1 MGATP
6 LIAATGAE
14 VVAWHRG
21 EPIDAERFL
30 AHAHELATALPDGRH
45 LLNLCADRYRFAVT
59 LCAAM
64 LSGRICLLPPNH
76 TPDLLRRLAGMYRD
90 TGVVS
95 DTDGLETTLPVLS
108 FPPAPSP
115 GTRSRT
121 RGEVPV
127 IDDRQVVA
135 HVFTSG
141 STGLPT
147 AHRKTWGSLVRNV
160 RAEARRLG
168 VRPGATLVGT
178 VPPQHMYGFEST
190 VLLALQNRIAFHG
203 GSPFFPAD
211 IVAALAATPGDRVLV
226 TTPYHLRM
234 LLAEPLQLPP
244 VAMVVSATAPLAPAL
259 AREAELRFGA
269 PLVEIYGCTEAGQ
282 LATRRPTQ
290 GDTWATFDGV
300 RVSRRESPVPGATG
314 WYAEGGHIET
324 PTRLSDVLELH
335 GPERFRLLGRDADM
349 VNVAGKRASIAHLNH
364 LLCAI
369 PGVIDGAF
377 FNPDGGAR
385 EVQRLTAFVV
395 TESLTPRAILAG
407 LRRATDAVFLPR
419 PLHLVDRLP
428 RAATGKL
435 PQAALEELARRCAEQ
450 PERRGRRARATG
462 AADGGATR

>member
-1 MGATP
+1 MTATP

-21 EPIDAERFL
+21 EPIAARHFL
-30 AHAHELATALPDGRH
+30 AHAHEVAAALPDGRH

-64 LSGRICLLPPNH
+64 LSGRISLLPPNH
-76 TPDLLRRLAGMYRD
+76 TPDLLGRLARMYPD
-90 TGVVS
+90 TCVVS
-95 DTDGLETTLPVLS
+95 DLDGLETALPALP
-108 FPPAPSP
+108 FPPAPSAAA
-115 GTRSRT
+115 RSKGA
-121 RGEVPV
+121 GEVPL
-127 IDDRQVVA
+127 IDDAQVVA

-160 RAEARRLG
+160 RAEALRLG
-168 VRPGATLVGT
+168 LAPGATTLIGT
-178 VPPQHMYGFEST
+178 VPAQHMYGFEST

-211 IVAALAATPGDRVLV
+211 IVAALAATPAGRVLV
-226 TTPYHLRM
+226 TTPFHLRM
-234 LLAEPLQLPP
+234 LLAEPLALPP
-244 VAMVVSATAPLAPAL
+244 VTLVVSATAPLAPEL
-259 AREAELRFGA
+259 AREAEARFVA
-269 PLVEIYGCTEAGQ
+269 PLIEIYGCTEAGQ

-290 GDTWATFDGV
+290 GDTWETFRGV
-300 RVSRRESPVPGATG
+300 RVSRRESPVPGEAG
-314 WYAEGGHIET
+314 WYAEGGHIEA

-349 VNVAGKRASIAHLNH
+349 VNVAGKRTSIAHLNH
-364 LLCAI
+364 LLCSI

-385 EVQRLTAFVV
+385 EIQRLTAFVV
-395 TESLTPRAILAG
+395 TGTLTPRAVLAE
-407 LRRATDAVFLPR
+407 LRRRTDAVFLPR
-419 PLHLVDRLP
+419 PLHQVDRLP

-435 PQAALEELARRCAEQ
+435 PHAALEELARRCAAQ
-450 PERRGRRARATG
+450 AATSRRA
-462 AADGGATR
+462 GGDRR